1 MALDPERKRGINRL
15 GWILAAIMGFVLFSV
30 LRSSTHS
37 PASSHVAA
45 PIPTIAPT
53 PSLAVTAPQLY
64 RDYHR
69 NEVSADTKY
78 RGKTLAVTGRV
89 TGINKDFTGAVYLT
103 LDNGENEF
111 LGIHAELQPSEVD
124 KASTLS
130 KGKAVTVMCEGGEM
144 VIGTPSLKDCLIQ

>member
-1 MALDPERKRGINRL
+1 MALDAEQKRGINRF
-15 GWILAAIMGFVLFSV
+15 GWILAGIMGFVLFSV
-30 LRSSTHS
+30 LHSSGHS
-37 PASSHVAA
+37 PASSPVAA
-45 PIPTIAPT
+45 PVIPAT
-53 PSLAVTAPQLY
+53 PPLAVTAPQLY

-89 TGINKDFTGAVYLT
+89 TGINKDFTDGVYLT
-103 LDNGENEF
+103 LDNGDNEF

-130 KGKAVTVMCEGGEM
+130 KGKTLTVVCEGGEM
-144 VIGTPSLKDCLIQ
+144 VIGTPSLKDCVIQ

>member
-15 GWILAAIMGFVLFSV
+15 GWILAAIMGLVLFSV
-30 LRSSTHS
+30 LRSSSHN
-37 PASSHVAA
+37 PASSPVAA
-45 PIPTIAPT
+45 PTPTIAAT

-78 RGKTLAVTGRV
+78 KGKTLAVTGRV
-89 TGINKDFTGAVYLT
+89 TGISKDFAGGVYLT
-103 LDNGENEF
+103 LDNGESEF

-130 KGKAVTVMCEGGEM
+130 KGRTVTVVCEGGEM
-144 VIGTPSLKDCLIQ
+144 VIGTPILKDCVIQ